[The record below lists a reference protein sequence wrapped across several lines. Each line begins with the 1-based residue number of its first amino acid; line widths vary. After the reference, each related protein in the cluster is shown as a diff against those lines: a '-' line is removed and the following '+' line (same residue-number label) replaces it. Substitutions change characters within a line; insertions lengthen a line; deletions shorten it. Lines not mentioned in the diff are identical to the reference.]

1 MRSGQT
7 EESNGEVTS
16 SKVRNSPRMAVPTPV
31 PSFFPLS
38 YSVLRCWPVAPLKS
52 NERERGRAR
61 NSPANLFHKRK
72 ECEASWRP
80 VVVER
85 RKQIRK
91 KMFFTVKLPGGE
103 WKVLAS
109 PRVTQRCSVE
119 VSGEGPQNPSI
130 PGDGKGR
137 RPQGWGMRPPSQW
150 EPARPNIERPTQIL
164 LCGYSLEGLDGC
176 FQIGGNC

>member
-1 MRSGQT
+1 
-7 EESNGEVTS
+7 
-16 SKVRNSPRMAVPTPV
+16 
-31 PSFFPLS
+31 
-38 YSVLRCWPVAPLKS
+38 
-52 NERERGRAR
+52 
-61 NSPANLFHKRK
+61 
-72 ECEASWRP
+72 
-80 VVVER
+80 
-85 RKQIRK
+85 
-91 KMFFTVKLPGGE
+91 MFFTVKLPGGE

-150 EPARPNIERPTQIL
+150 EPARPNVERPTQIL